1 MTLQG
6 SWSRWREVLLALDAG
21 VLDDLGPLLL
31 ITLNNLRELAG
42 TRLNVATQSLLD
54 LGRLQ
59 DLRDFGIEAIDDR
72 FRCARRSQH
81 TKPGCR
87 FGALV
92 PSFGER
98 RNVRQGRRALRRR
111 DRERPQMSRVDLR
124 EGGFERGNEESSTA
138 ANQVGESLRGPLVRD
153 MRGLD
158 VGCLLE

>member
-6 SWSRWREVLLALDAG
+6 SCSGWREVLLALDAG
-21 VLDDLGPLLL
+21 VLDDLGPVLL

-42 TRLNVATQSLLD
+42 SGLNVAAQSLLD

-92 PSFGER
+92 PSFDER
-98 RNVRQGRRALRRR
+98 RNVRQARRALRRR
-111 DRERPQMSRVDLR
+111 DRERP
-124 EGGFERGNEESSTA
+124 
-138 ANQVGESLRGPLVRD
+138 PLTQIGRA
-153 MRGLD
+153 
-158 VGCLLE
+158 